1 VLKVLSLFAGI
12 GGFDLGLERT
22 GGFKTV
28 AFCEI
33 DPFCRRVL
41 AKHWPGVPCYHDVR
55 ELTAERLSADGIAVD
70 VICGGFPCQGVSEAG
85 LREGLQDPRS
95 GLWSEYARLIGEIR
109 PLYVIVENVSE
120 LLRDGY
126 GMAEVLGD
134 LAQVGYDA
142 EWHSIP
148 ALAVGADHIRE
159 RIWIIAYPDSSG
171 AFEVYKRRRI
181 ECQAQVGE
189 DASQDHADAD
199 SARLSGRM
207 QAGTIAEDARAVS
220 ARLGLA
226 LSAAP
231 AFPGLDGAG
240 SPVLGRGEN
249 GIPDRVD
256 RMHALGNSV
265 VPQIP
270 EIIGRALLMHRAQQQ
285 SLAA

>member
-1 VLKVLSLFAGI
+1 MLKVLSLFAGI

-33 DPFCRRVL
+33 DHFCQRVL
-41 AKHWPGVPCYHDVR
+41 AKHWPGVPCYDDVR
-55 ELTAERLSADGIAVD
+55 TLTADRLRADGISVD
-70 VICGGFPCQGVSEAG
+70 VIAGGFPCQGVSEAG
-85 LREGLQDPRS
+85 LRSGLQDARS
-95 GLWSEYARLIGEIR
+95 GLWSEYARLIGELR
-109 PLYVIVENVSE
+109 PRFVIVENVSE

-126 GMAEVLGD
+126 GMGEVLGD
-134 LAQVGYDA
+134 LAQIRYDA

-159 RIWIIAYPDSSG
+159 RIWIIAYPDSAG
-171 AFEVYKRRRI
+171 AEPLHIGGRKQR
-181 ECQAQVGE
+181 QAQVGK
-189 DASQDHADAD
+189 DAAKDHADAR
-199 SARLSGRM
+199 SPGRL
-207 QAGTIAEDARAVS
+207 QTGTIAEDARAVS

-226 LSAAP
+226 LSTAP

-240 SPVLGRGEN
+240 APVLGRGEN

-256 RMHALGNSV
+256 RMHALGNAV

-270 EIIGRALLMHRAQQQ
+270 ELIGRAILGATQ
-285 SLAA
+285 